1 MILSWGGSAGAP
13 ARLWGQKKGTNEM
26 NELDL
31 DKFGEI
37 MDDFLKKNEIGLL
50 VTLPEGSIEPV
61 VEDNV
66 GLGST
71 VHFYILLN
79 SIGTVCEQM
88 QKDMGIDKA
97 SVEWANV
104 VHELLKM
111 VEAELLEDNTAR

>member
-1 MILSWGGSAGAP
+1 
-13 ARLWGQKKGTNEM
+13 M
-26 NELDL
+26 NEFDL

-37 MDDFLKKNEIGLL
+37 MDDFLQKNKICMLI
-50 VTLPEGSIEPV
+50 TLPEGSIEPV
-61 VEDNV
+61 VKDNV

-97 SVEWANV
+97 SAEWANV

-111 VEAELLEDNTAR
+111 VEAELLDQDTAR

>member
-1 MILSWGGSAGAP
+1 
-13 ARLWGQKKGTNEM
+13 M
-26 NELDL
+26 NEQANELNL

-37 MDDFLKKNEIGLL
+37 MDDFLKKNEIRMM

-79 SIGTVCEQM
+79 SFRAVCEQM
-88 QKDMGIDKA
+88 QKDIGIDKA
-97 SVEWANV
+97 SAEWANV

-111 VEAELLEDNTAR
+111 VEGELLEVDTAR

>member
-1 MILSWGGSAGAP
+1 
-13 ARLWGQKKGTNEM
+13 M

-31 DKFGEI
+31 DEFGEI
-37 MDDFLKKNEIGLL
+37 MDDFLKKCEIRMLI
-50 VTLPEGSIEPV
+50 TLPDGSIEPV

-88 QKDMGIDKA
+88 QKDMGIDKNSA
-97 SVEWANV
+97 EWENA
-104 VHELLKM
+104 VHALLKM
-111 VEAELLEDNTAR
+111 VEAEILDENTAR

>member
-1 MILSWGGSAGAP
+1 
-13 ARLWGQKKGTNEM
+13 M

-37 MDDFLKKNEIGLL
+37 INDFLKKNEIRLL

-88 QKDMGIDKA
+88 RKAMGIDKA
-97 SVEWANV
+97 SAEWANV

-111 VEAELLEDNTAR
+111 VEAELLEEDMAR

>member
-1 MILSWGGSAGAP
+1 
-13 ARLWGQKKGTNEM
+13 M
-26 NELDL
+26 NELNL

-37 MDDFLKKNEIGLL
+37 MDDFLKENEIRMLI
-50 VTLPEGSIEPV
+50 TLPEGSIEPV
-61 VEDNV
+61 VEENV

-88 QKDMGIDKA
+88 QKDMGIDKD

-104 VHELLKM
+104 VHVLLKM
-111 VEAELLEDNTAR
+111 VEAELLEEDTAR